1 MDGRPPH
8 EPTEKNRAIART
20 LSGFGI
26 PQDQIAAEIGVSAP
40 TLVKY
45 YREDLDA
52 GLRQANAKVA
62 QSLFKKATGDGSQA
76 VTAAI
81 FWAKCR
87 MGWVDR
93 SGVEITG
100 KDGDPIQLNVETA
113 RDRVE
118 RRIARLAAGQAL
130 LPPAVERD
138 VAETQEAEEGY
149 E

>member
-1 MDGRPPH
+1 MDGRPSH
-8 EPTEKNRAIART
+8 EPTDKNRAVARA
-20 LSGFGI
+20 LSGYGI
-26 PQDQIAAEIGVSAP
+26 PQDQIAAEIGVSVP
-40 TLVKY
+40 TLCKY

-52 GLRQANAKVA
+52 GLRQANAQVA
-62 QSLFKKATGDGSQA
+62 KSLFKKATGDGSQS

-93 SGVEITG
+93 TGVEITG
-100 KDGDPIQLNVETA
+100 KDGEPVQLAVETA

-130 LPPAVERD
+130 LPPAVEHD
-138 VAETQEAEEGY
+138 IAETEGVEGEAE
-149 E
+149 